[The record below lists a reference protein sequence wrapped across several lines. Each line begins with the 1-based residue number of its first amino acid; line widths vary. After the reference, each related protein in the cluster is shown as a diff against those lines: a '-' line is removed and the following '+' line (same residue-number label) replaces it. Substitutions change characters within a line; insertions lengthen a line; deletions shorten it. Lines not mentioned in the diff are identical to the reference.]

1 MSGGGG
7 ASVANIVEE
16 VSTSK
21 LVKQLE
27 DIRDELIGNGAD
39 KGAGHAD
46 VWFVPFYVL
55 PQILNSE
62 RLEGGLV
69 R

>member
-1 MSGGGG
+1 M
-7 ASVANIVEE
+7 
-16 VSTSK
+16 
-21 LVKQLE
+21 VKQLE

-39 KGAGHAD
+39 KGVGHAD